1 MQANWVI
8 CVELDGCDNWQTSE
22 SSTVKAVREG
32 SYSPQIQHATVFLA
46 AEILAVFSRR
56 SDTPDQC

>member
-22 SSTVKAVREG
+22 SSTVKAVIVLKFSMPPFFLLLKFLRF
-32 SYSPQIQHATVFLA
+32 SPDGPILQISASVY
-46 AEILAVFSRR
+46 
-56 SDTPDQC
+56 